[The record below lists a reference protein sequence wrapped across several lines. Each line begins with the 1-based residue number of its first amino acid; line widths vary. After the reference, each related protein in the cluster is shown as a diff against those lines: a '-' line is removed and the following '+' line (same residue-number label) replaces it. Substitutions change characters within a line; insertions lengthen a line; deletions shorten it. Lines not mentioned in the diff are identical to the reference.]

1 MGIGAELKE
10 FVAAFESG
18 WRLSSDRADAK
29 DRKAMDEKRM
39 ALSERGLDLEAER
52 LGVSQDQFRERMAL
66 DQAQYEDQKRRTD
79 AQIAGVGAWDSRTAA
94 EREAE
99 ADNDLRRQYV
109 PEVTR
114 SLLERTSARGYTP
127 EETQHA
133 LALIGY
139 ETGGSYDPW
148 QRGPRTQW
156 GEHRGLIQWGE
167 PQREQYG
174 VSQDTPIP
182 DQVEAALQYI
192 EDRGYKP
199 GTNNFDGLYATVN
212 GGNVRAVNASDE
224 AAGGMPGT
232 VRDKVRSKAFQEHLR
247 NAQQY
252 IARYGI
258 PEESV

>member
-52 LGVSQDQFRERMAL
+52 LGVSQDQFRQRMAL

-79 AQIAGVGAWDSRTAA
+79 AQIAGVGAWDNRTAA
-94 EREAE
+94 ERREDE
-99 ADNDLRRQYV
+99 FQRERRSYI

-114 SLLERTSARGYTP
+114 TAAQLASARGYSR
-127 EETQHA
+127 EE
-133 LALIGY
+133 LPVLVGLIGY
-139 ETGGSYDPW
+139 ETGGTYDPW
-148 QRGPRTQW
+148 QRGPTTKW

-174 VSQDTPIP
+174 VTQDMPVP
-182 DQVEAALQYI
+182 DQIAAALQYI

-199 GTNNFDGLYATVN
+199 GSNNFDGLYATVN

-232 VRDKVRSKAFQEHLR
+232 VRDKVRSKQFQDHVAKA
-247 NAQQY
+247 NQY
-252 IARYGI
+252 LMQYGI
-258 PEESV
+258 PEEEV